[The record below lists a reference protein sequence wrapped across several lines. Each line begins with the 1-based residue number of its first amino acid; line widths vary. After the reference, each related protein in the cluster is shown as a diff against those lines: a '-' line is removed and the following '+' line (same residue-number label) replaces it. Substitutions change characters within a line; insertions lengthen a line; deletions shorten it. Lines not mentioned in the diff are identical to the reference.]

1 VRSSSVEIE
10 RFKDDPGRIEAMTV
24 QELRTALR

>member
-1 VRSSSVEIE
+1 MRSSSVEIE
-10 RFKDDPGRIEAMTV
+10 RFKDDPATIEAMTV